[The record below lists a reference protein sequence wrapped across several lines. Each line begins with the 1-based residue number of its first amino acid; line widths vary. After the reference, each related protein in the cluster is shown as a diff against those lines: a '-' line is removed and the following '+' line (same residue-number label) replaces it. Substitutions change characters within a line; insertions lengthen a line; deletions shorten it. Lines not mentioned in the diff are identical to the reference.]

1 MCGIRERDYFEG
13 LMEAYIS
20 GIGEITPEEHGAIRS
35 SGAILSYML
44 GLRFL
49 SDYLTGDHYFG
60 ADTPHANLVRAR
72 KQFEV
77 TQFFIDVGFVPVC

>member
-1 MCGIRERDYFEG
+1 
-13 LMEAYIS
+13 
-20 GIGEITPEEHGAIRS
+20 
-35 SGAILSYML
+35 ML

-60 ADTPHANLVRAR
+60 ADTSHANLVRAR

-77 TQFFIDVGFVPVC
+77 TQFFLDAGFVPVC